1 MQGPVFLSIKFV
13 TGVLD
18 VLSSI
23 DKVSMYIVEGSQ
35 RKRRQ
40 HITWNTIGRSWTKP
54 SAFIK
59 KIKTNFLPPRHSDGA
74 DFRGRG

>member
-23 DKVSMYIVEGSQ
+23 DKVSMYSVEGSQ
-35 RKRRQ
+35 RKRTQ
-40 HITWNTIGRSWTKP
+40 HITWNTIGRS
-54 SAFIK
+54 
-59 KIKTNFLPPRHSDGA
+59 
-74 DFRGRG
+74 